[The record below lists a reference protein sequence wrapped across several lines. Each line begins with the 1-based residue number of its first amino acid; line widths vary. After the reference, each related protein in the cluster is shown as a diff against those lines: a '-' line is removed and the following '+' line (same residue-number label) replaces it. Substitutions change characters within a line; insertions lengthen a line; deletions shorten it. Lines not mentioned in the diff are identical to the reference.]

1 MDFNARATPKPPI
14 VTELD
19 AARIC
24 ELATRLPGA
33 ARSLSALHSLI
44 DMITSEADIVPAERI
59 AADVVTVNSTVSF
72 EDSAAATV
80 HTVTLVYPQDL
91 SIAHRRISVL
101 SPVGQ
106 ALLGRKVGDSVRVGM
121 PDGSHRQIDIVE
133 LHYQPEAAG
142 NLML

>member
-1 MDFNARATPKPPI
+1 MELDFTARTRPATPI

-24 ELATRLPGA
+24 ELATRLPDA
-33 ARSLSALHSLI
+33 DRSLGTLI
-44 DMITSEADIVPAERI
+44 DMIMGEAEIVPRERI
-59 AADVVTVNSTVSF
+59 AADIVTVNSTVSF
-72 EDSAAATV
+72 EDRVTATV

-91 SIAHRRISVL
+91 SAPERRISVL

-106 ALLGRKVGDSVRVGM
+106 ALLGLKVGDSTRVVM
-121 PDGSHRQIDIVE
+121 PDGSQREIHIVE

-142 NLML
+142 NEAL